1 MAVILRNHVFHFGSL
16 RSTPFGSLA
25 FCSIRSMIC
34 SSAFPL
40 QTYQIH
46 GSLVNVH
53 CFNSIRQLCACVCWC
68 VSARLVV
75 NRTELLSLCCRCW
88 RVGFF
93 GLHRVCGPFFAAG
106 GPQRAG
112 STDGGSPSQSK
123 RCFTVTTVLLSSILR
138 SETMVF
144 FVIQNKSG
152 WMITDGGDGKDDS
165 LVTLTMD
172 AMGNWHGLHP
182 FHQTRVA
189 QQRLNRILPE
199 QNELNF
205 S

>member
-1 MAVILRNHVFHFGSL
+1 
-16 RSTPFGSLA
+16 
-25 FCSIRSMIC
+25 
-34 SSAFPL
+34 
-40 QTYQIH
+40 
-46 GSLVNVH
+46 
-53 CFNSIRQLCACVCWC
+53 
-68 VSARLVV
+68 
-75 NRTELLSLCCRCW
+75 
-88 RVGFF
+88 
-93 GLHRVCGPFFAAG
+93 
-106 GPQRAG
+106 
-112 STDGGSPSQSK
+112 
-123 RCFTVTTVLLSSILR
+123 
-138 SETMVF
+138 MVF